1 MPTSIIQSMIKSIA
15 LIITVQTFI
24 TCVDGATGSTGT
36 RISFLP
42 IRLRR
47 NLNVPSTFV
56 GLRDLRGGN
65 SNACMTYT
73 KIGLINLSSRSLEP
87 STDEDYTVSQTKD
100 DDDLDSSL
108 SFSIIEQWIAR
119 QLQSDEKDAI
129 PSVGRDLKMGSLV
142 AIPTTT
148 TTTTTH
154 IDTTNNDFKETSF
167 LTSSHFTSDLNQDVC
182 DTAET
187 LGCLADTI
195 ILLYD
200 TTCIHR
206 QKAIIRLIKGIERQR
221 ASHAGKHANKHV
233 DVIILSKDDALEEL
247 DAIKEVV
254 SEGDEELGDMIQII
268 PISGDDGVLEG
279 LESARDLL
287 AERYQEVSLEERD
300 VPLISFPLLVRAVY
314 TKFGGSEETGK
325 KVVFD
330 TRKVD
335 FVEEEEEEEIQP
347 EEDDKEET
355 VKEQDVGEVTSVEE
369 LDNELEAEVDEDEGV
384 QEEEEEEEEEIQP
397 EEEDKEETVKEQD
410 VGEVTS
416 VEELDN
422 ELEAE
427 VDEGVQEEE
436 EEEAVEEPYAQEV
449 SPVEEL
455 ANKLEINVEEDEAE
469 QLEEVEDE
477 QDVVEEQVVEEVAPV
492 EELNKELEV
501 IVEEKTEQ
509 FAVDTDSQLSTLEN
523 KQDEVLL
530 DEKKMPI
537 LEFGR
542 DAGNILKVAS
552 NVFNTREVRKL
563 IVGSIDNDYVGKE
576 RKIFISGVNE
586 NVRRLFENQL
596 QSLREYYGRRYEAV
610 IEKLQEDDDGDIH
623 DMEEDQLRQRRI
635 KHDKILVEEAKKVTS
650 GFRAA
655 AENAVPTILKNGD
668 LKEFGAGYNYE
679 GVLDGLIRDMMQ
691 VTSDLQSVEEEW
703 ESVNADIGEDATD
716 NVSAKKR
723 GPVKWYEKLG
733 ARVLVFGVNYVQGW
747 LAYQGIKKA
756 AEERDRMMPKFPLF

>member
-369 LDNELEAEVDEDEGV
+369 LDNELEAEVDE
-384 QEEEEEEEEEIQP
+384 
-397 EEEDKEETVKEQD
+397 
-410 VGEVTS
+410 
-416 VEELDN
+416 
-422 ELEAE
+422 
-427 VDEGVQEEE
+427 GVQEEE